1 MSSSYFFALAC
12 ERIFINTYSIQNRCY
27 RMEKNSLQARPWS
40 FQPGNVT
47 GWGSEGVNMKAR
59 TMPPRATKKNEVTKQ
74 VNMVLNVHRN
84 RKAY

>member
-1 MSSSYFFALAC
+1 MKGFLSI
-12 ERIFINTYSIQNRCY
+12 RIVFKTDVIGWKKY
-27 RMEKNSLQARPWS
+27 SLQARPWS

-59 TMPPRATKKNEVTKQ
+59 TMTPRATKKNEVTKQ